1 MIRRRRLSV
10 SGFATAALLMA
21 VPTGTA
27 RGQADQPAPL
37 DDEIKFTLSVR
48 VEQHLTTDVDG
59 GGELEVSRIPFRL
72 ETENDLTDDLTL
84 KLILGYELNLYDFSG
99 ASGLGVD
106 PWDDVHVLD
115 LAGQLQWAVRDD
127 WFIFGGPIVRF
138 ARETDASW
146 DDAVMGGAV
155 FGATHVF
162 SKTLVL
168 GAGVGV
174 ISQLEDNALVFPV
187 LVIDWQINDNL
198 RLVSQGRVGSLGALG
213 LELVYDLGSGWEV
226 AGGFQYE
233 QRRFRLDSS
242 RADAPKGIGEET
254 TLPLWARL
262 SYEINENIGLDLY
275 VGVASG
281 ELELQDSGGNGVA
294 SADYDPGGFIGFS
307 ARASF

>member
-1 MIRRRRLSV
+1 MIHRRRLSV
-10 SGFATAALLMA
+10 SGFATAAFLMA

-27 RGQADQPAPL
+27 RGQADGPPPL
-37 DDEIKFTLSVR
+37 DDEITFSLSMR
-48 VEQHLTTDVDG
+48 IEHLLATDIDG
-59 GGELEVSRIPFRL
+59 GGEFEVSRIPFLL
-72 ETENDLTDDLTL
+72 ETENDLSDDLTL
-84 KLILGYELNLYDFSG
+84 KLTLGYELNLYDFSG
-99 ASGLGVD
+99 GSNLGVD
-106 PWDDVHVLD
+106 PWDDVHVLN
-115 LAGQLQWAVRDD
+115 LAAGLQWAVRDD
-127 WFIFGGPIVRF
+127 WFIFGGPILQF

-162 SKTLVL
+162 SKKLIL

-174 ISQLEDNALVFPV
+174 ISQIEDDALIFPV
-187 LVIDWQINDNL
+187 LVIDWQINDRL

-213 LELVYDLGSGWEV
+213 MELVYDLGSAWEV

-233 QRRFRLDSS
+233 RRRFRLDSS
-242 RADAPKGIGEET
+242 RADAPEGVGEET
-254 TLPLWARL
+254 TLPLWVRL

-281 ELELQDSGGNGVA
+281 ELDLENSGGNGVA
-294 SADYDPGGFIGFS
+294 SADYDPGSFIGFS

>member
-27 RGQADQPAPL
+27 RGQAAQPAPP
-37 DDEIKFTLSVR
+37 DDEIKFSLSVR
-48 VEQHLTTDVDG
+48 VEQLLTTDVDG

-72 ETENDLTDDLTL
+72 ETENDLRDDLTL
-84 KLILGYELNLYDFSG
+84 KLTLGYELNLYDFSG
-99 ASGLGVD
+99 ASDLGVD
-106 PWDDVHVLD
+106 PWDDVHILE
-115 LAGQLQWAVRDD
+115 LTGRLQWAASDD
-127 WFIFGGPIVRF
+127 WFIFGGPIVQF
-138 ARETDASW
+138 ARETDAAW

-155 FGATHVF
+155 IGATRVF
-162 SKTLVL
+162 SKTLIL
-168 GAGVGV
+168 GGGVGV
-174 ISQLEDNALVFPV
+174 LSQIQDSALVFPV

-198 RLVSQGRVGSLGALG
+198 RLVSQGRVGSSGGLG

-242 RADAPKGIGEET
+242 RADAPEGVGEET

-262 SYEINENIGLDLY
+262 SYEINENVGLDLY
-275 VGVASG
+275 AGVASG
-281 ELELQDSGGNGVA
+281 ELDLDDNGGNAVA
-294 SADYDPGGFIGFS
+294 RADYDPGGFIGFA